1 MRIQKISLI
10 LLILSSLLL
19 PSFAQAQEEDD
30 TLKTLYISAE
40 VVECQ
45 GADEPACLLV
55 RENPADNY
63 SVWAEPIDGF
73 THIEGFAYEITVQVE
88 TVESKSTYSLVEIIA
103 IEPTE
108 ETLATEFE
116 NETVLYVSAEAVA
129 CPQDNTATC
138 LLVRENP
145 ADNFRLLEDSIL
157 GFVYEI
163 GQIYELRVLMLTS
176 EAESEDEEPS
186 IQYMLIEVLSPIPTD
201 DSATSEPTN
210 DDSEDDVS
218 TNATDLTDLDTGN
231 LLDESQ
237 ALLINELQVEIS
249 APQGFITTDLRQTGA
264 PIYAFA
270 ADSTIMENYIL
281 RPETVDEFVIIFISI
296 TSEQLT
302 TGGIDT
308 SSLDSIIFALAYT
321 DTQLG
326 LTENLIIDGRE
337 AVTYPFINTNN
348 QKSGSF
354 TLMQFDDDY
363 LLVQG
368 SANNEVWAEST
379 ELYEAVLSSIHQ
391 LE

>member
-1 MRIQKISLI
+1 M
-10 LLILSSLLL
+10 LSSLLL

-63 SVWAEPIDGF
+63 SVWVEPIDGF
-73 THIEGFAYEITVQVE
+73 THIESFTYEITVQVE
-88 TVESKSTYSLVEIIA
+88 TVGDDTENEGTTTYSLVEIIA

-145 ADNFRLLEDSIL
+145 ADNFRLLEDPIL
-157 GFVYEI
+157 GFTYEI
-163 GQIYELRVLMLTS
+163 EQAYELRVLMLTG

-186 IQYMLIEVLSPIPTD
+186 IQYMLIEVLSPITTD
-201 DSATSEPTN
+201 DTVTSEPAN
-210 DDSEDDVS
+210 DASENDVP
-218 TNATDLTDLDTGN
+218 TDATDLTDLDTGD
-231 LLDESQ
+231 LLDEPQ
-237 ALLINELQVEIS
+237 TLLINELQVEIS

-308 SSLDSIIFALAYT
+308 SSLDSIIFALAYP

-326 LTENLIIDGRE
+326 LPENLIIDGAE

-348 QKSGSF
+348 QKSGAF
-354 TLMQFDDDY
+354 TLMQFNDDY

-368 SANNEVWAEST
+368 SANNEVWAESA

-391 LE
+391 PE